1 MPSGF
6 ESFAKTYRFYLLQTA
21 SLFLG
26 SPGGHCPC
34 SGHCQGV
41 SIGVSA
47 SLLPPDFRV
56 APKGASTN
64 AVEHITS
71 CLGYPKNSHHLRTTS
86 RVFRRVHGALISE
99 LSCPSTVA
107 SCYSLRALLNNLPL
121 NVLGSGTQ
129 SHGTG
134 HSAPKDPLSGS
145 FPCSPG

>member
-56 APKGASTN
+56 APRGASTN
-64 AVEHITS
+64 AVEHIAS

-86 RVFRRVHGALISE
+86 IES
-99 LSCPSTVA
+99 
-107 SCYSLRALLNNLPL
+107 
-121 NVLGSGTQ
+121 
-129 SHGTG
+129 
-134 HSAPKDPLSGS
+134 SAECMGP
-145 FPCSPG
+145 